1 MTDSASTSTSANWE
15 SGLAEVAATL
25 LSVQDLRVGF
35 RTEHG
40 VVRAV
45 DGVSFDLET
54 GQTLG
59 IVGESGSGKTVTAK
73 ALMNLLPSYADVEGT
88 VSFGDRDVF
97 AMAANREKHFW
108 GVEMTMVFQDPMTSL
123 NPVKRVGEQIAE
135 SLRVHLNRGRR
146 DALTE
151 AGDLLEQVG
160 IPEPGKRLTQYP
172 HELSGGLRQRVV
184 IAMALACGPRLLIAD
199 EPTTA
204 LDVTIQKH
212 ILDLLDD
219 LRRERDMAMI
229 LITHDLG
236 VVKGRADEIMVMY
249 AGHTMEEAPTTTL
262 FAEMRHPY
270 TEALL
275 ETIPK
280 IDTPSHTRLV
290 PIPGRPPEV
299 IEIPEGCPF
308 APRCRYS
315 IARCLTD
322 RPGLTSQGS
331 GHSCACHAP
340 VGTPS
345 GMEARAAN
353 ELVGTTAAG
362 LDMDQ
367 FTRRVTVA
375 DVAPLR
381 VED

>member
-1 MTDSASTSTSANWE
+1 MAGALLTVRD
-15 SGLAEVAATL
+15 
-25 LSVQDLRVGF
+25 LSVGF
-35 RTEHG
+35 LTEQG
-40 VVRAV
+40 LVRAV
-45 DGVSFDLET
+45 DGVSFDLEP

-59 IVGESGSGKTVTAK
+59 VVGESGSGKSVTAK
-73 ALMNLLPSYADVEGT
+73 ALMNLLPSYAQVRGT
-88 VSFGDRDVF
+88 VDFDGRNVF
-97 AMAANREKHFW
+97 AMAANKEKHFW

-123 NPVKRVGEQIAE
+123 NPVKKVGEQITE
-135 SLRVHLNRGRR
+135 SLRVHLRRSRR
-146 DALTE
+146 DALAE

-204 LDVTIQKH
+204 LDVTVQKH

-219 LRRERDMAMI
+219 LRRARGMAMI

-236 VVKGRADEIMVMY
+236 VVKGRADEVMVMY
-249 AGHTMEEAPTTTL
+249 AGHTMEEAPTATL

-275 ETIPK
+275 ETIPR

-299 IEIPEGCPF
+299 IDVLDGCPF

-322 RPGLTSQGS
+322 QPGLTSHGA
-331 GHSCACHAP
+331 GHLCACHAP

-345 GMEARAAN
+345 GIQARSAN
-353 ELVGTTAAG
+353 ESAGTTAAG
-362 LDMDQ
+362 LDMGQ
-367 FTRRVTVA
+367 FTRNVPVA
-375 DVAPLR
+375 DLGQSGA
-381 VED
+381 EG

>member
-1 MTDSASTSTSANWE
+1 MAGA
-15 SGLAEVAATL
+15 L
-25 LSVQDLRVGF
+25 LSVQDLKVGF
-35 RTEHG
+35 RTEQG

-45 DGVSFDLET
+45 DGVSFDLEA

-59 IVGESGSGKTVTAK
+59 VVGESGSGKTVTAK
-73 ALMNLLPSYADVEGT
+73 ALMNLLPSYAQVEGA

-123 NPVKRVGEQIAE
+123 NPVKKVGEQIAE
-135 SLRVHLNRGRR
+135 SLRVHMNKSRR
-146 DALTE
+146 EALAE

-204 LDVTIQKH
+204 LDVTVQKH

-219 LRRERDMAMI
+219 LRRDRGMAMI
-229 LITHDLG
+229 LVTHDLG

-249 AGHTMEEAPTTTL
+249 AGHTMEEAPTATL
-262 FAEMRHPY
+262 FGEMRHPY

-299 IEIPEGCPF
+299 IEIPDGCPF

-315 IARCLTD
+315 INRCLTD
-322 RPGLTSQGS
+322 RPGLTSQGA

-340 VGTPS
+340 VGTPV
-345 GMEARAAN
+345 GIEARAAN
-353 ELVGTTAAG
+353 ELAGTTATG
-362 LDMDQ
+362 LDMEQ
-367 FTRRVTVA
+367 FTRKVPVI
-375 DVAPLR
+375 DLAPPGG
-381 VED
+381 EG

>member
-1 MTDSASTSTSANWE
+1 MA
-15 SGLAEVAATL
+15 GTL
-25 LSVQDLRVGF
+25 LRVEDLKVGF
-35 RTEHG
+35 RTEQG

-45 DGVSFDLET
+45 DGVSFDLEA

-59 IVGESGSGKTVTAK
+59 VVGESGSGKTVTAK
-73 ALMNLLPSYADVEGT
+73 ALMNLLPSYAQVEGT
-88 VSFGDRDVF
+88 VSFDNRDVF

-123 NPVKRVGEQIAE
+123 NPVKKVGEQIAE
-135 SLRVHLNRGRR
+135 SLRIHLKKSRR
-146 DALTE
+146 EALAE

-204 LDVTIQKH
+204 LDVTVQKH

-219 LRRERDMAMI
+219 LRRERGMAMI

-249 AGHTMEEAPTTTL
+249 AGHTMEEAPTATL

-299 IEIPEGCPF
+299 IEIPDGCPF

-315 IARCLTD
+315 ISRCLTD
-322 RPGLTSQGS
+322 RPGLTSQGL
-331 GHSCACHAP
+331 GPTCACHAP
-340 VGTPS
+340 VGTSS

-353 ELVGTTAAG
+353 ESAGTTAAG
-362 LDMDQ
+362 LDMAQ
-367 FTRRVTVA
+367 FTRKVPVI
-375 DVAPLR
+375 DLAPPGG
-381 VED
+381 EG

>member
-1 MTDSASTSTSANWE
+1 MA
-15 SGLAEVAATL
+15 GTL
-25 LSVQDLRVGF
+25 LTVQDLKVGF
-35 RTEHG
+35 RTEQG

-45 DGVSFDLET
+45 DGVSFDLEA
-54 GQTLG
+54 GQTIG

-73 ALMNLLPSYADVEGT
+73 ALMNLLPSYAQVEGT
-88 VSFGDRDVF
+88 VTFGDRDVL

-108 GVEMTMVFQDPMTSL
+108 GVDMTMVFQDPMTSL
-123 NPVKRVGEQIAE
+123 NPVKKVGEQIAE
-135 SLRVHLNRGRR
+135 SLRVHLNKSRR
-146 DALTE
+146 EALAE

-204 LDVTIQKH
+204 LDVTVQKH

-219 LRRERDMAMI
+219 LRRDRGMAMI

-249 AGHTMEEAPTTTL
+249 AGHTMEEAPTATL

-280 IDTPSHTRLV
+280 IDPPSHTRLV

-299 IEIPEGCPF
+299 IEIPDGCPF

-315 IARCLTD
+315 ITRCLTD
-322 RPGLTSQGS
+322 RPGLISQGV
-331 GHSCACHAP
+331 GHTCACHAP
-340 VGTPS
+340 VGTPA
-345 GMEARAAN
+345 GGEARAAN
-353 ELVGTTAAG
+353 ESAGTTAAG

-367 FTRRVTVA
+367 FTRKVPVIDLTPPGV
-375 DVAPLR
+375 DG
-381 VED
+381 

>member
-1 MTDSASTSTSANWE
+1 MSANWE
-15 SGLAEVAATL
+15 SGVAEVAGAL
-25 LSVQDLRVGF
+25 LTVQDLSVGF
-35 RTEHG
+35 LTEQG
-40 VVRAV
+40 LVRAV
-45 DGVSFDLET
+45 EGVSFDLEP

-59 IVGESGSGKTVTAK
+59 VVGESGSGKSVTAK
-73 ALMNLLPSYADVEGT
+73 ALMNLLPSYAQVGGT
-88 VSFGDRDVF
+88 VNFDGRDVF
-97 AMAANREKHFW
+97 AMAASREKHFW

-123 NPVKRVGEQIAE
+123 NPVKKIGEQIAE
-135 SLRVHLNRGRR
+135 SLRVHLGRSRR
-146 DALTE
+146 DALVE

-160 IPEPGKRLTQYP
+160 IPEPGKRLSQYP

-204 LDVTIQKH
+204 LDVTVQKH
-212 ILDLLDD
+212 ILDLLDY
-219 LRRERDMAMI
+219 LRRTRNMAMI

-236 VVKGRADEIMVMY
+236 VVKGRADEVMVMY

-262 FAEMRHPY
+262 FDEMRHPY

-275 ETIPK
+275 ETIPR

-299 IEIPEGCPF
+299 IEVLDGCPF

-322 RPGLTSQGS
+322 QPGLTSHGA
-331 GHSCACHAP
+331 GHLCACHAP

-345 GMEARAAN
+345 GTEARAAN
-353 ELVGTTAAG
+353 ESAGTTAAG

-367 FTRRVTVA
+367 FTRQVPVA
-375 DVAPLR
+375 DLGQSGA
-381 VED
+381 EG

>member
-25 LSVQDLRVGF
+25 LTVQDLTVGF
-35 RTEHG
+35 RTDQG
-40 VVRAV
+40 LVRAV
-45 DGVSFDLET
+45 DGVSFDLEV
-54 GQTLG
+54 GQTIG

-73 ALMNLLPSYADVEGT
+73 ALMNLLPSYAQVEGT
-88 VSFGDRDVF
+88 VSFDNRDVF

-123 NPVKRVGEQIAE
+123 NPVKKVGEQIAE
-135 SLRVHLNRGRR
+135 SLRIHLKKSRR
-146 DALTE
+146 EALAE

-204 LDVTIQKH
+204 LDVTVQKH

-219 LRRERDMAMI
+219 LRRERGMAMI

-249 AGHTMEEAPTTTL
+249 AGHTMEEAPTATL

-299 IEIPEGCPF
+299 IEIPDGCPF

-315 IARCLTD
+315 ISRCLTD
-322 RPGLTSQGS
+322 RPGLTSQGL
-331 GHSCACHAP
+331 GHTCACHAP
-340 VGTPS
+340 VGTSS

-353 ELVGTTAAG
+353 ESAGTTAAG
-362 LDMDQ
+362 LDMAQ
-367 FTRRVTVA
+367 FTRKVPVI
-375 DVAPLR
+375 DLAPPGG
-381 VED
+381 EG